1 MMDAK
6 NVSGVLNLLQRT
18 QELQQRSADLARTG
32 DLESSSVTT
41 KFSDDISNAI
51 KDIKAI
57 QQQSAETKT
66 QFEYSSDIPITQVVL
81 DSQKSSIA
89 FEATLQIRNKVLKA
103 YQDIMSMPV

>member
-6 NVSGVLNLLQRT
+6 NVVGVLNLLQRT
-18 QELQQRSADLARTG
+18 QELQQRSADLAKTG
-32 DLESSSVTT
+32 GLESSSFTT
-41 KFSDDISNAI
+41 KFSEDISNAI
-51 KDIKAI
+51 KDVNAI
-57 QQQSAETKT
+57 QRQSTETKA
-66 QFEYSSDIPITQVVL
+66 QFEYSNDIPITQVVL

>member
-6 NVSGVLNLLQRT
+6 NVSGVLSLLQRT
-18 QELQQRSADLARTG
+18 QELQQQSADLARTG
-32 DLESSSVTT
+32 GLESSSTT
-41 KFSDDISNAI
+41 KFSEDISNAI
-51 KDIKAI
+51 KDINAI
-57 QQQSAETKT
+57 QQQSAETKV
-66 QFEYSSDIPITQVVL
+66 QFEYSNDIPITQVVL